1 MTKAKRRHLVA
12 AALTAVG
19 AGGIALAP
27 AAGAV
32 PSAGADTRN
41 VTAYVWASNVNVRYA
56 PYLSERV
63 LGKVGPGNVSAHC
76 QNTGEQVTYGR
87 YTNHWWTYITAH
99 GGGWINNVF
108 IRGGNNNEPVPG
120 IGICP

>member
-19 AGGIALAP
+19 AGGLALVP

-32 PSAGADTRN
+32 PSTSADTRN
-41 VTAYVWASNVNVRYA
+41 VTAR
-56 PYLSERV
+56 
-63 LGKVGPGNVSAHC
+63 
-76 QNTGEQVTYGR
+76 
-87 YTNHWWTYITAH
+87 

-108 IRGGNNNEPVPG
+108 IRGGNNDEPVPG
-120 IGICP
+120 IPIC